1 MQARRRRP
9 GTGSA
14 KNFTADNMGISAL
27 LSGDYR
33 MVDALAR
40 VGVVRASSDNGS
52 PCFGERHLAAAP
64 LPMMLLSN

>member
-1 MQARRRRP
+1 MHAGGGQESAAPKISRP
-9 GTGSA
+9 ITWE
-14 KNFTADNMGISAL
+14 FSAL